1 MKLVDLTP
9 LPGGGVSPAT
19 EIETSPREELCRGKE
34 LNCISYLLK
43 GNVANDDIF
52 KKLIDIL
59 LIFVGPPERAT

>member
-1 MKLVDLTP
+1 MKLADLT
-9 LPGGGVSPAT
+9 GYQEGEVSPAT
-19 EIETSPREELCRGKE
+19 EIETSSREELCRGKE

>member
-9 LPGGGVSPAT
+9 LPGGGCEPGHR
-19 EIETSPREELCRGKE
+19 IETSPREELCRGKE

>member
-1 MKLVDLTP
+1 M
-9 LPGGGVSPAT
+9 SPAT